1 MLNAIGVSDKEFLE
15 YKGRPLVR
23 QGDDIYYGDLSA
35 EYHVYMMIMDE
46 KEGAK
51 GIKIPTTLMV
61 QLKQKD
67 SLIPKK
73 QTLCPNGLVDALDI
87 AVAWLDRANADN

>member
-1 MLNAIGVSDKEFLE
+1 MLDVNGANKNEVLE

-35 EYHVYMMIMDE
+35 EYHVYMMIMDD
-46 KEGAK
+46 KDVK
-51 GIKIPTTLMV
+51 GVNVPTTIMV
-61 QLKQKD
+61 QLRQKD
-67 SLIPKK
+67 SVIPKK
-73 QTLCPNGLVDALDI
+73 QNLCTNGLVDALEI